1 MVIIEIKSSDTPTFP
16 YWKNGTIEHNIG
28 FCAQLKFKNLDALNG
43 NTAMQNNKSAAP
55 KLQTTTKQCII
66 NFAFNC

>member
-1 MVIIEIKSSDTPTFP
+1 MEIKRSDTPTFP

-28 FCAQLKFKNLDALNG
+28 FCAQLKFKNLEALNG

-55 KLQTTTKQCII
+55 KLSKIRK
-66 NFAFNC
+66 